1 MRHLFTCIR
10 AGQLTEAQELCVKC
24 GQAWR
29 AATLEGWK
37 LYHDPNYGKGEAALM
52 LLCKEVMFLVSITPK
67 IIYFLIC

>member
-1 MRHLFTCIR
+1 MRHLFACIR

-37 LYHDPNYGKGEAALM
+37 LYHDPNYGKGEEEMQDADST
-52 LLCKEVMFLVSITPK
+52 V
-67 IIYFLIC
+67 